1 MGYLLVGAS
10 LFAFVHPSKVYPDLI
25 FLRLFF
31 ALGGSSCVAMVTA
44 ILPQMSPYS
53 DATAKPAKGK
63 LAGLAGL
70 GTGIGALIAVVVFL
84 PLPRVFIAHG
94 YRMKEAV
101 QAAFYVVGGVAFLI
115 SGLMFLGLK
124 KDLSKGVGR
133 LFRKNNVEGERVGE
147 GYFKL
152 MGKGFSAARDPRIA
166 LAYVGGLVARA
177 DSIVV
182 SLFIP
187 TVVSHYFVQRG
198 LCTVDP
204 HAPVEEIKEVARPY
218 SMLIVGMSTSV
229 FSCSCVDGLVTI
241 GGSTRSAVGGM
252 VLRSIRPEVY
262 PSTHR
267 TYRRPRVRWI
277 RIS

>member
-1 MGYLLVGAS
+1 M
-10 LFAFVHPSKVYPDLI
+10 
-25 FLRLFF
+25 
-31 ALGGSSCVAMVTA
+31 
-44 ILPQMSPYS
+44 
-53 DATAKPAKGK
+53 
-63 LAGLAGL
+63 
-70 GTGIGALIAVVVFL
+70 
-84 PLPRVFIAHG
+84 
-94 YRMKEAV
+94 
-101 QAAFYVVGGVAFLI
+101 
-115 SGLMFLGLK
+115 K
-124 KDLSKGVGR
+124 KDPSKGVGR
-133 LFRKNNVEGERVGE
+133 LFRKTSGDGQRGE

-204 HAPVEEIKEVARPY
+204 HAPVEEIKEVARPF

-229 FSCSCVDGLVTI
+229 FSCRCVDRHITI
-241 GGSTRSAVGGM
+241 SGPSRGAISGM
-252 VLRSIRPEVY
+252 VLRSIPPEVY

-267 TYRRPRVRWI
+267 SYRRPRIRWI
-277 RIS
+277 RISE

>member
-53 DATAKPAKGK
+53 DVTAKPANGK

-70 GTGIGALIAVVVFL
+70 CTGIGALIAVIVFL
-84 PLPRVFIAHG
+84 PLPRVFISHG
-94 YRMKEAV
+94 FRMKEAV

-124 KDLSKGVGR
+124 KDPSKGVGR
-133 LFRKNNVEGERVGE
+133 LFKKTSGDGQRGER
-147 GYFKL
+147 YFKL

-204 HAPVEEIKEVARPY
+204 HAPVEEIKEVPRPY
-218 SMLIVGMSTSV
+218 SMLILGMSTSV

-277 RIS
+277 RISE

>member
-31 ALGGSSCVAMVTA
+31 ALGGSACVAMVTA
-44 ILPQMSPYS
+44 ILPQMTPYS
-53 DATAKPAKGK
+53 DVSAKPVNGK

-70 GTGIGALIAVVVFL
+70 CTGIGALIAVIVFL

-94 YRMKEAV
+94 FTMKEAV
-101 QAAFYVVGGVAFLI
+101 QAAFYVVGSVAFVI
-115 SGLMFLGLK
+115 SGSMFLGLK
-124 KDLSKGVGR
+124 KDSTKRVQR
-133 LFRKNNVEGERVGE
+133 LFKKNSGDGQRAE

-187 TVVSHYFVQRG
+187 TVVSHYFVQKG

-204 HAPVEEIKEVARPY
+204 HAPVEEIKEVFQAAANL
-218 SMLIVGMSTSV
+218 MLGM
-229 FSCSCVDGLVTI
+229 
-241 GGSTRSAVGGM
+241 
-252 VLRSIRPEVY
+252 
-262 PSTHR
+262 
-267 TYRRPRVRWI
+267 
-277 RIS
+277 